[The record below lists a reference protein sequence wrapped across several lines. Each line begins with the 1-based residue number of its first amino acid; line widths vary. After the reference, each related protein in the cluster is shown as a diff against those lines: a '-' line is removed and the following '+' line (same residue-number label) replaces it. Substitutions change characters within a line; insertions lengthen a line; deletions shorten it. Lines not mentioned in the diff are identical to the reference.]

1 MNMKKIHLTIILLFL
16 SIYAAGNDKLYL
28 RIGGDAC
35 EEWQGGGTKK
45 NGMLRL
51 RAGESASYRHPDG
64 KRYPKGFRVYDE
76 GCYDLSSYKGI
87 RMEVLLKDDKP
98 VDFYVAYRTPTSQR
112 INLDAEG
119 KALVRLQG
127 KGTHTVMLPWN
138 RFNIDSAHRTATL
151 MEVKEVEIGV
161 KEGSADFS
169 HIEAVAGNRV
179 SLQTDVYSRP
189 VQQGK
194 RVVYHVEIGNT
205 ARMAQSITLNVEKK
219 GWESM
224 NVSLSQEQFDLQP
237 GETATCQVTV
247 EDNGR
252 MPEGSR
258 EQHVIRAT
266 VNGMPSEGDEIT
278 LTTVAALSFPNIV
291 HTSEHWDSIRSY
303 VKHYEWA
310 RKAANEYLRLADKW
324 QVPEYSTRKADNE
337 SFGPHLFATQEEF
350 GLMACGIGYQL
361 TGNKLYAE
369 KITAFLRKLSDP
381 VRGYPVTYRGCHQS
395 FVQEGHFFQ
404 HIAMAYDMIRQ
415 AGTIT
420 ENDERQIEETFRL
433 YIETVQRDL
442 VKGGINNWKLS
453 EMCGALYCALAIQDW
468 KLAEDMFYQPSAIV
482 DHLAHGLMDDG
493 WWYECSLGYNIWCT
507 SEFSQVAI
515 ALEPWGINF
524 KDMRIPIG
532 TTKYYSLMPDYRNGT
547 GRFGMNFDKWG
558 PLTKNYVCL
567 KDMWDAI
574 PRFADYRGM
583 MFAINDSAEKS
594 AAGSGYDLAYYLF
607 KDPEYAALVR
617 LSDKRDLLYALPDM
631 PDASSSYVSN
641 SAKADNI
648 GIAMLRSQAPD
659 RPQSEQIQAVLHY
672 GTHGGA
678 HGHFDRASLLHL
690 SRYGRSF
697 FNPEVTWFGYA
708 SYMYKYYVQTSV
720 TKNMVVVDG
729 KMQEATESTCPLFYT
744 GKMMQ
749 AAMVETNSRWSNPP
763 YGGMI
768 YGNGITDVFKEKA
781 EEEGRSIPYPED
793 APQYGEIT
801 GYTEPI
807 LQRQLMVVTDDYV
820 LLADYLRGTQEH
832 TFDCMYQIK
841 GFQGLEA
848 DKKHFLRHDDQMNTD
863 PLGSAQFITNCDW
876 WSAAG
881 TSCARFLNNR
891 DSNQG
896 HCEPGIL
903 KMDVYTA
910 FPVNK
915 EIMVG
920 SMAVNQNV
928 NKRIT
933 YAIKADGKILNEG
946 KTGAWILGA
955 VDIDQPLNHVSEL
968 VLELSS
974 SPSRNASLFWGNARI
989 LLEDGKEIF
998 LSELPVRKMNVKQPQ
1013 KEGCDYQGGSVII
1026 GGKPQPYALPAN
1038 PEDVNQKSIIAIDL
1052 SGIKAVAFRSRLGSD
1067 YPLGD
1072 ESQHRKTY
1080 AIRSKG
1086 KEAAF
1091 LNIIEPYDKEPAVIS
1106 VNAISD
1112 NEVEVL
1118 LVDGRTQ
1125 RIHIEGLSS
1134 DKCSVS
1140 IEEKKNGKVIRR
1152 EECSCSLSAKNIE

>member
-1 MNMKKIHLTIILLFL
+1 MRKIHFIIILLFL
-16 SIYAAGNDKLYL
+16 PIFSLYADNENLYL
-28 RIGGDAC
+28 TIGN
-35 EEWQGGGTKK
+35 ETYKEWQGTGK
-45 NGMLRL
+45 NGNGIIRL
-51 RAGESASYRHPDG
+51 QTGESAFYRHPDG
-64 KRYPKGFRVYDE
+64 KRYPKGFRVYNE
-76 GCYDLSSYKGI
+76 GCYDWSRYKGI
-87 RMEVLLKDDKP
+87 RMNVRLTDNKP
-98 VDFYVAYRTPTSQR
+98 VEFYFAYRTPESQR
-112 INLDAEG
+112 INLEAEG
-119 KALVRLQG
+119 KAFVRLQG
-127 KGTHTVMLPWN
+127 KGMHTVMLPWN
-138 RFNIDSAHRTATL
+138 RFNISAAHRTATL
-151 MEVKEVEIGV
+151 MEVKEAEIGV
-161 KEGSADFS
+161 VSGKAEFS
-169 HIEAVAGNRV
+169 HIEAVAGNRI
-179 SLQTDVYSRP
+179 SLRTDVYSRP
-189 VQQGK
+189 VQPGK
-194 RVVYHVEIGNT
+194 QVVYNLEVGNT
-205 ARMAQSITLNVEKK
+205 ARIAQSITLNVDGQ

-224 NVSLSQEQFDLQP
+224 KVLLSQEQFDLQP
-237 GETATCQVTV
+237 GETTLCQVIVT
-247 EDNGR
+247 ECGR
-252 MPEGSR
+252 APRGSR
-258 EQHVIRAT
+258 EKHIVRAT
-266 VNGMPSEGDEIT
+266 VNGMPSEGDEIE
-278 LTTVAALSFPNIV
+278 LTTVVALPFPNIV
-291 HTSEHWDSIRSY
+291 HTSTQWDSIRSY
-303 VKHYEWA
+303 VKQYDWA
-310 RKAANEYLRLADKW
+310 RKAADEYLRLAKKW
-324 QVPEYSTRKADNE
+324 KVPEYSNHKPDNE

-350 GLMACGIGYQL
+350 GLMACGISYQL
-361 TGNKLYAE
+361 TENKLYAD
-369 KITAFLRKLSDP
+369 KIAGFLRKLSDP
-381 VRGYPVTYRGCHQS
+381 VRGYPTTFRGCHQS

-404 HIAMAYDMIRQ
+404 HIAMAYDMIRPS
-415 AGTIT
+415 GVIT
-420 ENDERQIEETFRL
+420 ATDEKQIEETFRL

-468 KLAEDMFYQPSAIV
+468 KLVEDMFYRPSAIV
-482 DHLAHGLMDDG
+482 DHLAHGLMNDG

-524 KDMRIPIG
+524 KNMKIPIG
-532 TTKYYSLMPDYRNGT
+532 TTKYYSLMPDYRKGT

-558 PLTKNYVCL
+558 PITKNYVCL

-583 MFAINDSAEKS
+583 VFAINDSAEKS

-631 PDASSSYVSN
+631 PDVPSAYASC

-648 GIAMLRSQAPD
+648 GIAMLRSQTPN

-729 KMQEATESTCPLFYT
+729 KMQEATESTCPLFYN

-749 AAMVETNSRWSNPP
+749 IAMVETNSRWSNPP
-763 YGGMI
+763 YGGMV

-781 EEEGRSIPYPED
+781 EEEGRSIPYPKK
-793 APQYGEIT
+793 APQYGEMT

-807 LQRQLMVVTDDYV
+807 LQRQLMIITDDYV

-876 WSAAG
+876 WSATG
-881 TSCARFLNNR
+881 TSCARFLNDR
-891 DSNQG
+891 DTNQE

-910 FPVNK
+910 WPTNK
-915 EIMVG
+915 DIMVG

-933 YAIKADGKILNEG
+933 YAIKADGKTLNEG
-946 KTGAWILGA
+946 KTGAWVLGA
-955 VDIDQPLNHVSEL
+955 VDIDQPLNRVNEL

-974 SPSRNASLFWGNARI
+974 SPSRNASLFWGDARI
-989 LLEDGKEIF
+989 LLEDGKEVL
-998 LSELPVRKMNVKQPQ
+998 LSELPMKKQNVKQPQ
-1013 KEGCDYQGGSVII
+1013 ETGCDYQGGPVII
-1026 GGKPQPYALPAN
+1026 SGRPQLHALPAN
-1038 PEDVNQKSIIAIDL
+1038 PEDVSQKAVITIDL

-1080 AIRSKG
+1080 AIRSVG
-1086 KEAAF
+1086 KEATF
-1091 LNIIEPYDKEPAVIS
+1091 LNIIEPYDKDPIVTA
-1106 VNAISD
+1106 VNAVTD
-1112 NEVEVL
+1112 NEVEVSL
-1118 LVDGRTQ
+1118 IDGRTQ
-1125 RIHIEGLSS
+1125 RIHIEGLSIGE
-1134 DKCSVS
+1134 CSVKM
-1140 IEEKKNGKVIRR
+1140 EESKNGKVIRI
-1152 EECSCSLSAKNIE
+1152 ENYTYPPTSKNK

>member
-1 MNMKKIHLTIILLFL
+1 MKNIYLIIMLLFL
-16 SIYAAGNDKLYL
+16 SVYATGNDKLYL
-28 RIGGDAC
+28 RIGGNAC
-35 EEWQGGGTKK
+35 EEWQGSKVPK
-45 NGMLRL
+45 NGKLHL
-51 RAGESASYRHPDG
+51 RAGESVSCLHPDG

-76 GCYDLSSYKGI
+76 GCYDLSIYKGL
-87 RMEVLLKDDKP
+87 RMEVELQDNRP
-98 VDFYVAYRTPTSQR
+98 VDFYVAYRTPESQH
-112 INLDAEG
+112 INLEAEG
-119 KALVRLQG
+119 RAVVRLQG

-138 RFNIDSAHRTATL
+138 RFNIDSAHRMATL

-161 KEGSADFS
+161 KEGSAYFS

-189 VQQGK
+189 VQKGK
-194 RVVYHVEIGNT
+194 RTTYDVEVGNT
-205 ARMAQSITLNVEKK
+205 TRIAQSVTLHIEKK

-224 NVSLSQEQFDLQP
+224 KVSLSKEQFDLQP
-237 GETATCQVTV
+237 GESAVCQVTV

-252 MPEGSR
+252 IPAGSR
-258 EQHVIRAT
+258 EQHIVRAT
-266 VNGMPSEGDEIT
+266 VNGMPSEGDELI
-278 LTTVAALSFPNIV
+278 LTTVASLPAPNIV
-291 HTSEHWDSIRSY
+291 HTPERWDSIRSY
-303 VKHYEWA
+303 VNRYDWA
-310 RKAANEYLRLADKW
+310 RKAADDYLRLADKW
-324 QVPEYSTRKADNE
+324 EVPEYSTRKADNE

-350 GLMACGIGYQL
+350 GLMACGISYQL
-361 TGNKLYAE
+361 TGNKQYAE
-369 KITAFLRKLSDP
+369 KITGFLRKLSDP
-381 VRGYPVTYRGCHQS
+381 LHGYPTTYRGCHQS

-404 HIAMAYDMIRQ
+404 HIAMAYDMIRP

-420 ENDERQIEETFRL
+420 ADDERQIEKTFRL

-468 KLAEDMFYQPSAIV
+468 KLVEDMFYQPSAIV

-524 KDMRIPIG
+524 KDMKVPIG
-532 TTKYYSLMPDYRNGT
+532 TTKYYSLMPDYRKGT

-558 PLTKNYVCL
+558 GLTKNYVCL

-594 AAGSGYDLAYYLF
+594 VAGSGYDLAYFLF

-631 PDASSSYVSN
+631 PEVESSYASR

-648 GIAMLRSQAPD
+648 GIAMLRSQAPN
-659 RPQSEQIQAVLHY
+659 RQQSEQIQAVLHY

-763 YGGMI
+763 YGGMV
-768 YGNGITDVFKEKA
+768 YGSGVTNVFKDKA
-781 EEEGRSIPYPED
+781 EEEGRSIVYPKD

-801 GYTEPI
+801 GYTEPV

-848 DKKHFLRHDDQMNTD
+848 GDKHFLRHDDQMNTD

-876 WSAAG
+876 WSATG

-896 HCEPGIL
+896 NCEAGIL
-903 KMDVYTA
+903 KMDVHTA
-910 FPVNK
+910 WPKQK

-928 NKRIT
+928 AKRVT
-933 YAIKADGKILNEG
+933 YAIKADGKVLREG
-946 KTGAWILGA
+946 KTGAWILGS
-955 VDIDQPLNHVSEL
+955 VDIDQPLNHVKEL
-968 VLELSS
+968 VLELLS
-974 SPSRNASLFWGNARI
+974 SPSRNASLFWGDARI
-989 LLEDGKEIF
+989 LLEDGKEVF
-998 LSELPVRKMNVKQPQ
+998 LSELPVKSLNVKQLQ
-1013 KEGCDYQGGSVII
+1013 KDGCDYQGGNIII
-1026 GGKPQPYALPAN
+1026 GGKPQLHALPAN
-1038 PEDVNQKSIIAIDL
+1038 PDDVNQKSIITIDL
-1052 SGIKAVAFRSRLGSD
+1052 SEIKAVAFRSRLGSD

-1080 AIRSKG
+1080 AIRHKG
-1086 KEAAF
+1086 KEATF
-1091 LNIIEPYDKEPAVIS
+1091 MNVIEPYDKQPMVAS

-1112 NEVEVL
+1112 SDIEVL

-1125 RIHIEGLSS
+1125 RIHIEGLPSGR
-1134 DKCSVS
+1134 CSVI
-1140 IEEKKNGKVIRR
+1140 IEERKDGKVIGT
-1152 EECSCSLSAKNIE
+1152 EKCGDSSL